1 VAIAVTALTCSL
13 AGATRRAFTDTSTR
27 IAVLTDQLPGG
38 MTDAQVR
45 FAATHYVGTQKL
57 TLNVSRRLR
66 AINPGFLVL
75 HYHLAMWQSAPNVPF
90 ITDGNT
96 WGNDYPAVNAHEL
109 WFWHNREHQR
119 VTSSHDGKLLM
130 NVSDD
135 GFREH
140 WRDSLLRQVE
150 DGDYDGV
157 FLDSASPAL
166 LQGEARTP
174 ADPRL
179 FADGVRTN
187 TFAELGGRSW
197 IAAWEDWIADL
208 DRSLSSRGVPLIPN
222 IGSLVTTWDNSDYSL
237 SAGAF
242 CEGFLDPGFS
252 TQDWIAAANQT
263 LALVRRNKIVI
274 LQNYLPSAD
283 ETAKR
288 RFLLASYLLV
298 KGARTYVAYFAST
311 PFEWY
316 PEWDLDLGGAQK
328 SSATMDELSWN
339 GIYRRDFDKG
349 IVLVNPGASAV
360 HVTLDGTFKRV
371 EPVGGGAVSL
381 DGTVSG
387 RVDTVPVTTL
397 ELGAKTAEI
406 LLR

>member
-1 VAIAVTALTCSL
+1 MS
-13 AGATRRAFTDTSTR
+13 
-27 IAVLTDQLPGG
+27 
-38 MTDAQVR
+38 DAQVR

-96 WGNDYPAVNAHEL
+96 WGNDYPAVNAHES

-130 NVSDD
+130 NVSDA

-328 SSATMDELSWN
+328 SAVTMDELSWN

-349 IVLVNPGASAV
+349 IVLVNPGANAV
-360 HVTLDGTFKRV
+360 HVTFEGTFKRV
-371 EPVGGGAVSL
+371 EPVGGGAVSV